1 MSIKVITAATAEPL
15 SVSEVKDYLRVDSS
29 AEDALVGVLIAA
41 ARTMCEQYTRQILM
55 TTTIEEYWDDFPASS
70 ASAPREASGQWFTEY
85 DILRLSRGPVQS
97 VTSVKYYDGN
107 GVEQT
112 INSSS
117 YSLDS
122 VSEPAR
128 ILPVT
133 AWEGIDPNRLNSVI
147 VRYVVGYASAAAVP
161 APLKQ
166 AMLLMV
172 GDMYEKRQD
181 SVKQMPSASEYL
193 MNPFRV
199 FEF

>member
-15 SVSEVKDYLRVDSS
+15 SVSEVKNYLRVDSS
-29 AEDALVGVLIAA
+29 AEDALVGALIAA
-41 ARTMCEQYTRQILM
+41 ARTMCEQYTRQIMM

-70 ASAPREASGQWFTEY
+70 ASSPRDERGQWYSDY
-85 DILRLSRGPVQS
+85 DIIRLGISPVQS
-97 VTSVKYYDGN
+97 VTSVKYYDSN

-112 INSSS
+112 ISSSS

-122 VSEPAR
+122 VNEPAR

-133 AWEGIDPNRLNSVI
+133 SWNGIDPNRLNAVT
-147 VRYVVGYASAAAVP
+147 VRYVVGYASAADVP

-166 AMLLMV
+166 AMLLMI

-181 SVKQMPSASEYL
+181 SIKQLPSASEYL